1 MSEPG
6 VSLTFKASRDVIV
19 RTEAFAEAVRFY
31 ESVLGLRVVHR
42 GESLVGF
49 DAGAFVLYVEPGPAH
64 APVFDFLV
72 PDKRAAKSALTAA
85 GCTVWEENASVPRCY
100 LRDPFGL
107 VFNIDERS
115 G

>member
-1 MSEPG
+1 MSDRG
-6 VSLTFKASRDVIV
+6 TSNGFRASRDIII
-19 RTEAFAEAVRFY
+19 RTESFGEAVRFY
-31 ESVLGLRVVHR
+31 ESVLGLAIVHR
-42 GESLVGF
+42 SESLVGF

-72 PDKRAAKSALTAA
+72 PDKRAAKEALTAA
-85 GCTVWEENASVPRCY
+85 GCTVWEENDSVPRCY

-107 VFNIDERS
+107 VFNIDARR